1 VSYRLL
7 FGLVLS
13 RIDPER
19 AHRLAAALLGA
30 LPAGP
35 LRRLFGARDPA
46 LRVHALG
53 RTFPSPLGVAAGV
66 DKDATWFEGLGALG
80 FGFVEI
86 GTVTAQ
92 AQPGNARPRIERFVQ
107 ARALLNWMGFPN
119 AGAAAVAPRVARPR
133 TTIVG
138 VNVGKSKVAPV
149 AEAAA
154 DYRTSVRLLAAHADY
169 LALNVS
175 SPNTP
180 GLRSLQAAEALDEL
194 VAGVQDELAALGLR
208 VPLLVKIAP
217 DLADEEIDAVADLAV
232 RRGLDGIIATN
243 TTTDR
248 GPLVSRLRAPGEP
261 AGVSGAPLSGR
272 SLEVLRRLRAR
283 VGERLVLVSAGGIGD
298 AEDAWQ
304 RLQAGATLLQAY
316 TGFVYGGPLWA
327 WRVNRA
333 LARRLTGGH
342 AHQGSL
348 QQGERA

>member
-1 VSYRLL
+1 MLYRLL
-7 FGLVLS
+7 FGLVLR

-19 AHRLAAALLGA
+19 AHRAAAVLLGA
-30 LPAGP
+30 LPALP
-35 LRRLFGARDPA
+35 LRRLLGARDPA
-46 LRVHALG
+46 LRVHTLG

-86 GTVTAQ
+86 GTVTAHG
-92 AQPGNARPRIERFVQ
+92 QPGNPRPRIERFAQ

-119 AGAAAVAPRVARPR
+119 AGAQAVAPRVARPR
-133 TTIVG
+133 ATIVG
-138 VNVGKSKVAPV
+138 VNVGKSKAAPV
-149 AEAAA
+149 AGAAA
-154 DYRTSVRLLAAHADY
+154 DYRASVRLLAAHADY

-180 GLRSLQAAEALDEL
+180 GLRSLQAADALDEL
-194 VAGVQDELAALGLR
+194 VAGVQEELAVLGLR

-232 RRGLDGIIATN
+232 RRGLDGIIAIN

-248 GPLVSRLRAPGEP
+248 GALVSRLRAPGEP
-261 AGVSGAPLSGR
+261 AGVSGAPIAGR
-272 SLEVLRRLRAR
+272 SLGVLRRLRAR
-283 VGERLVLVSAGGIGD
+283 VGEELVLVSVGGISD
-298 AEDAWQ
+298 ADDAWA

-327 WRVNRA
+327 WRINRE
-333 LARRLTGGH
+333 LCRRV
-342 AHQGSL
+342 
-348 QQGERA
+348 RAEA

>member
-1 VSYRLL
+1 VLYRLV
-7 FGLVLS
+7 FQVVLR

-30 LPAGP
+30 LPARP
-35 LRRLFGARDPA
+35 LRRLLGARDPE

-53 RTFPSPLGVAAGV
+53 RTFPTPLGVAAGV

-86 GTVTAQ
+86 GTVTATG
-92 AQPGNARPRIERFVQ
+92 QPGNPRPRIERFEH

-133 TTIVG
+133 VTIVG

-149 AEAAA
+149 ADATA
-154 DYRTSVRLLAAHADY
+154 DYRASVRLLAAHADY

-180 GLRSLQAAEALDEL
+180 GLRSLQAADALDAL
-194 VAGVQDELAALGLR
+194 VGGVQEELAALGLR
-208 VPLLVKIAP
+208 APLLVKIAP
-217 DLADEEIDAVADLAV
+217 DLSDEEIDAVADLAL
-232 RRGLDGIIATN
+232 RRGLDGIIAIN

-248 GPLVSRLRAPGEP
+248 GPLVSRLRGPGEP
-261 AGVSGAPLSGR
+261 AGVSGAPIAGR

-283 VGERLVLVSAGGIGD
+283 VGEQLVLVSAGGICD
-298 AEDAWQ
+298 ADDAWA

-327 WRVNRA
+327 WRINRE
-333 LARRLTGGH
+333 LARRL
-342 AHQGSL
+342 
-348 QQGERA
+348 RAEA